1 MWLPGSLWS
10 SIGEVGLRLVISSR
24 RVPSEGRG
32 VTSSEKQA
40 VSWIVVTGERWRLL
54 ICCFLN
60 PAISTTARVVGA
72 RWVLLEWK

>member
-54 ICCFLN
+54 ICCFFESSN
-60 PAISTTARVVGA
+60 FDDCSGRGCTAGIA
-72 RWVLLEWK
+72 